1 MFSFSDSLGV
11 ITGLSIPANQQ
22 NEKAHGAKSINGL
35 LLFQLLF
42 KYICIFESV
51 ASFQDSSPSGV
62 TQDVLN
68 PSPNKLCLIVWNVAN
83 QESSL
88 ETQYLDFFF
97 FLLRAYHMGIPAW
110 HVPGFQTPRRNAEG
124 CIIILSVKTVET
136 QWTFHIS
143 QWWEFSWNPSSQMPM
158 KGQPCQLSFLS
169 ISSQECYVNSF
180 LHRHKSTHLKILEV
194 TY

>member
-35 LLFQLLF
+35 LLLQLLF

-97 FLLRAYHMGIPAW
+97 FFFFTESLSYGHPCLACTRISNSQKECRGLHNYIVCKNSWDTVNLSYQSMVGILLESKFPDANEGPTLPA
-110 HVPGFQTPRRNAEG
+110 VLFKYKQSGVL
-124 CIIILSVKTVET
+124 C
-136 QWTFHIS
+136 
-143 QWWEFSWNPSSQMPM
+143 
-158 KGQPCQLSFLS
+158 
-169 ISSQECYVNSF
+169 
-180 LHRHKSTHLKILEV
+180 
-194 TY
+194 